1 MKDNLVTPNMSGD
14 TEIGSWYE
22 STAENA
28 RSHPRLKG
36 EASGDVGV
44 IGGVY
49 TGLSTALHL
58 AERGYR
64 VGLLEAK
71 HIGWAPRAVTEGKFV
86 AVNVRICWPLS
97 ASSL

>member
-28 RSHPRLKG
+28 RSYPRLKG
-36 EASGDVGV
+36 EASVDVGV
-44 IGGVY
+44 IGGGY

-71 HIGWAPRAVTEGKFV
+71 HIGWG
-86 AVNVRICWPLS
+86 
-97 ASSL
+97 ASGRNGGQIL